1 MVAVHPGEII
11 QRPAVLQHPSS
22 PMHVARPAPRVLP
35 SLRRLIGSSLASCP
49 VRCRPT
55 CGERECRCGSWS
67 LACIY
72 CTSST
77 VGGGLGNSR
86 RAVCGRRGAC
96 HEREAR
102 GRSRCSNIVLVG
114 SIACVCRCS
123 NKGETRS
130 HRFLLGCCRVASG
143 NECETRRRCC
153 LRLRCS
159 SSGIFGLDLGTGG
172 KLLLGS
178 TAATDEGETRSWCHV
193 CLGLGACGRLLLGST
208 AATEE
213 GETRSRCHVC
223 LGLGTRDGRLLSG
236 TTASNEGESRGRR
249 RHFRLGRCNRLH
261 LFRCNWCKGNF
272 RLDFGLLFRSSA
284 ADEAEA
290 RRRRGL
296 RWSFAAVIRRRRDF
310 RLVHGGLC
318 NTGLFRCSCCKG
330 SFGLDLGLLF
340 RSSAADEAEARC
352 RRGRRCSFAAVARRR
367 WDLRLVHGGLCNTG
381 LDLGLLFSSS
391 TADEAEA
398 RCRRG
403 RRCSFAAV
411 ARRQRDLSLVHG
423 GPCNTGL
430 LCLLRSARHLRIRLR
445 NRICIGG
452 LWRR

>member
-11 QRPAVLQHPSS
+11 QRPDVLQHPSS

-35 SLRRLIGSSLASCP
+35 SLCRLIGSSLASCP

-67 LACIY
+67 LAGIY

-77 VGGGLGNSR
+77 VGGGIGNSR

-130 HRFLLGCCRVASG
+130 HRCLLGCCRVASG
-143 NECETRRRCC
+143 NECETRRWGC

-159 SSGIFGLDLGTGG
+159 NRGIFGLDLGAGG
-172 KLLLGS
+172 RLLLRS

-193 CLGLGACGRLLLGST
+193 CLGLGAC
-208 AATEE
+208 
-213 GETRSRCHVC
+213 
-223 LGLGTRDGRLLSG
+223 DGRLLSG
-236 TTASNEGESRGRR
+236 TTASNEGERRGRR

-261 LFRCNWCKGNF
+261 LFRCNCCKGNF
-272 RLDFGLLFRSSA
+272 RLDFGLLFR
-284 ADEAEA
+284 
-290 RRRRGL
+290 
-296 RWSFAAVIRRRRDF
+296 
-310 RLVHGGLC
+310 
-318 NTGLFRCSCCKG
+318 N
-330 SFGLDLGLLF
+330 
-340 RSSAADEAEARC
+340 SAADEAEARC

-367 WDLRLVHGGLCNTG
+367 WDLRLVHGG
-381 LDLGLLFSSS
+381 
-391 TADEAEA
+391 
-398 RCRRG
+398 
-403 RRCSFAAV
+403 
-411 ARRQRDLSLVHG
+411 
-423 GPCNTGL
+423 PCNTGL
-430 LCLLRSARHLRIRLR
+430 LCLLRSARHLRMRLR
-445 NRICIGG
+445 NSICIGG